1 MYNKEYGSQ
10 LYRSQLNAKITA
22 TAHNTPEKIMT
33 NHDLEKLVDTSD
45 EWIRSRTGI
54 TQRHVVGENE
64 ASSDI
69 STRIAE
75 TLMEKRG
82 ISADEIDVIIVGT
95 VTPDYFTPS
104 TAALIQK
111 NIGATNAWGFDLS
124 AACSG
129 YIYGLETGAT
139 FIRSGQY
146 NKVMVIGVDTMTSI
160 LDYKDRDTCVIFG
173 DGGGGVILEPTQN
186 DTGIL
191 DSILHMDGNGGEYLI
206 VPGGGSRIPATVES
220 VKSRQH
226 FIKQDGKTVYKF
238 AVRGMADVSE
248 EILLRNN
255 LSGEDIT
262 LFIPHQAN
270 KRIIDAAAERCGISS
285 EKVLINI
292 DRYGNTTAG
301 TIPIAMNEAVEN
313 NQIKDG
319 DYILLASFGA
329 GFTWGSILI
338 KWETE

>member
-1 MYNKEYGSQ
+1 
-10 LYRSQLNAKITA
+10 
-22 TAHNTPEKIMT
+22 MT
-33 NHDLEKLVDTSD
+33 NHDLAKLVNTSD

-54 TQRHVVGENE
+54 SQRHVVGENE

-75 TLMEKRG
+75 TLIEKRG

-104 TAALIQK
+104 TAALVQK

-139 FIRSGQY
+139 FIRTGQY

-160 LDYKDRDTCVIFG
+160 LDFKDRDTCVIFG

-226 FIKQDGKTVYKF
+226 FIKQDGKTVFKF

-248 EILLRNN
+248 KILSRNN
-255 LSGEDIT
+255 LTGEDIA

-270 KRIIDAAAERCGISS
+270 KRIIDAASERCGISS

-301 TIPIAMNEAVEN
+301 TIPIAMDEAVEK

>member
-1 MYNKEYGSQ
+1 M
-10 LYRSQLNAKITA
+10 NAKITA

-173 DGGGGVILEPTQN
+173 DGGGGVILEPTHN

-206 VPGGGSRIPATVES
+206 IPGGGSRIPATVES

-248 EILLRNN
+248 EILSRNN
-255 LSGEDIT
+255 LSGEDIA

>member
-1 MYNKEYGSQ
+1 M
-10 LYRSQLNAKITA
+10 NAKITA

-54 TQRHVVGENE
+54 SQRHIVGENE
-64 ASSDI
+64 ATSDI
-69 STRIAE
+69 STRIAKA
-75 TLMEKRG
+75 LIEKRG
-82 ISADEIDVIIVGT
+82 ISANEIDVIIVGT

-160 LDYKDRDTCVIFG
+160 LDFKDRDTCVIFG

-186 DTGIL
+186 DVGIL

-206 VPGGGSRIPATVES
+206 IPGGGSRIPATVES

-248 EILLRNN
+248 EILSRNN
-255 LSGEDIT
+255 LSGEDIA

-285 EKVLINI
+285 EKVIINI
-292 DRYGNTTAG
+292 DQYGNTTAG
-301 TIPIAMNEAVEN
+301 TIPIAMNEAVEK

>member
-1 MYNKEYGSQ
+1 M
-10 LYRSQLNAKITA
+10 NAKITA

-54 TQRHVVGENE
+54 SQRHVVGENE
-64 ASSDI
+64 ANSDI

-75 TLMEKRG
+75 TLIKKRG

-104 TAALIQK
+104 TAALVQK

-139 FIRSGQY
+139 FICSGQY

-160 LDYKDRDTCVIFG
+160 LDFKDRDTCVIFG

-226 FIKQDGKTVYKF
+226 FIKQDGKTVFKF
-238 AVRGMADVSE
+238 AVRRMADVSE
-248 EILLRNN
+248 KILSRNN
-255 LSGEDIT
+255 LSGEDIA

-301 TIPIAMNEAVEN
+301 TIPIAMNEAVEK